1 MPFTLPAHPF
11 NFSERQL
18 HKLYNEGHRTR
29 VVVSSEYESSAAS
42 AAGCLPSAHTLLST
56 SILTHR
62 TRATCIVESGL
73 RLCPGPGPRDP
84 RGIWYRPLWEIFL
97 PEYSTTLQRLLSL
110 SHEDVQNKKKERAHD
125 LCATHGLLHQPWNW
139 LMLHR
144 SLNVRIAPSPDS
156 QALWYL
162 YPKATSFLQSP
173 VFLQPSHVYSNFL
186 AAMG

>member
-1 MPFTLPAHPF
+1 MSREEPHFYPEKVLWSQTCLCVMPFTLPAHPF

-62 TRATCIVESGL
+62 TRAKCIVESGL

-125 LCATHGLLHQPWNW
+125 LCATHGLLHQP
-139 LMLHR
+139 
-144 SLNVRIAPSPDS
+144 
-156 QALWYL
+156 
-162 YPKATSFLQSP
+162 
-173 VFLQPSHVYSNFL
+173 
-186 AAMG
+186 